1 MATKTV
7 HLPTYSSLTGMFA
20 FLYVPSTG
28 ALINSGGDALTLK
41 AGSDSSAGLFEFDVA
56 ESLSAYDWVK
66 VDVHSSATRSP
77 SNLLWIGSLVKLE
90 SECQDFCPPVAN
102 HYATELAGLIAAVVG
117 AGAISNANSA
127 TETFMFTYKGKTYT
141 VAQTNVDATGNRATP
156 TVGVT

>member
-102 HYATELAGLIAAVVG
+102 HYTTKWVG
-117 AGAISNANSA
+117 RIVSWLVGNISNAQTA
-127 TETFMFTYKGKTYT
+127 TESTTITIDGKTFT
-141 VAQTNVDATGNRATP
+141 VTLSAATSTGNRGT
-156 TVGVT
+156 TVFTES